1 MRSEILESEEIKFYE
16 HDTLKPP
23 LEDIIVHYNHNHD
36 PRNGQFTTGPGGG
49 SGNVSLKK
57 DKKKRK
63 KKQVYKSNEEALSER
78 DYKYISNNKDQFT
91 TKEMNDLMNR
101 IQTEERMDKFT
112 KDHSSSTKVKKI
124 INNPAVKGIA
134 IAALSYATYQYVAGV
149 KATPKRLPDKS
160 VPYGK
165 QFAKDVTTGAGKA
178 VARQFKKKVPI

>member
-1 MRSEILESEEIKFYE
+1 MRSEIQQSEDIKLYE
-16 HDTLKPP
+16 YDTIKPP
-23 LEDIIVHYNHNHD
+23 LEDFIAHFNHNHD
-36 PRNGQFTTGPGGG
+36 PRNGQFTTSGGG
-49 SGNVSLKK
+49 VSTKK
-57 DKKKRK
+57 DKKKSK

-78 DYKYISNNKDQFT
+78 DYKYINKNKDQFT

-112 KDHSSSTKVKKI
+112 KDHSAGRKVKKI

-134 IAALSYATYQYVAGV
+134 IAALSYATYQYITGV